1 MAMQIY
7 KNGQGN
13 LARTVTAVGLGAI
26 AGFGCIKLNAF
37 LTAFEMS
44 RWSLGGMRLDPAAV
58 LSVALFLLCAAGI
71 AWFVLVW
78 QYLVDY
84 LILTEA
90 ELRKVAW
97 PTRRDLIQQ
106 TIVVIAVSASLGMM
120 ILLVDLVFSNFF
132 TTVGVL

>member
-1 MAMQIY
+1 
-7 KNGQGN
+7 
-13 LARTVTAVGLGAI
+13 
-26 AGFGCIKLNAF
+26 
-37 LTAFEMS
+37 
-44 RWSLGGMRLDPAAV
+44 MRLDPAAV
-58 LSVALFLLCAAGI
+58 ISVALFLICAAGV

-78 QYLVDY
+78 QRLVDY

-106 TIVVIAVSASLGMM
+106 TIVVIAVSASLGAM
-120 ILLVDLVFSNFF
+120 ILLVDLLFSKFF